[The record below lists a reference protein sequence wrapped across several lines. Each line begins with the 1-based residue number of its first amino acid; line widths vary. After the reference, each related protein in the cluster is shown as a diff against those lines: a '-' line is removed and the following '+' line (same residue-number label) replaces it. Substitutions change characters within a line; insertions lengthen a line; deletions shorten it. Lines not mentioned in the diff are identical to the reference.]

1 MWNQQQDEKLRQLA
15 TEAQDYPPKTRMR
28 QIALTKLVKAIRKS
42 GQLCRPHRGKFIGF
56 YEEIY
61 DEACN
66 RVFLYLCQNI
76 DKYDPNKGEVLQWV
90 NFLIRKRFPDAV
102 NSILGTLAIFPEDS
116 SIKRVSIDELDQL
129 KYHQNNPLLSSE
141 LIAWIESD
149 PDGIFQETYVTNH
162 PEANFKFLALKRLE
176 GYSWKDL
183 ESNLG
188 ISLKTLSGFHDRC
201 LNKFSN
207 QLKDYLN

>member
-15 TEAQDYPPKTRMR
+15 TEAQDYPAKTRMR
-28 QIALTKLVKAIRKS
+28 QIALTKLVKAIRES

-76 DKYDPNKGEVLQWV
+76 DKYDPNKGEVLQWF
-90 NFLIRKRFPDAV
+90 NFLLRKRFPDAV
-102 NSILGTLAIFPEDS
+102 NSILGTLAIFPENS

-129 KYHQNNPLLSSE
+129 KYHHNNPLLSSE
-141 LIAWIESD
+141 LIACGMCVTDSTQESSGSTIVVRASQSLSPWLLGPWAFRVD
-149 PDGIFQETYVTNH
+149 RVVQTLT
-162 PEANFKFLALKRLE
+162 RLP
-176 GYSWKDL
+176 
-183 ESNLG
+183 
-188 ISLKTLSGFHDRC
+188 
-201 LNKFSN
+201 
-207 QLKDYLN
+207 